1 MLDERKAAILRAVV
15 QQYIATAQPVG
26 SAHLARDGGL
36 GVSPATVRNEMAALE
51 RDGFLAH
58 PHTSAG
64 RVPTDKGYRF
74 FVDDLT
80 ENLLRP
86 PERGLAPAK
95 KQQVHEFFHQAHGQ
109 LGQMLSDTGRLL
121 SDLTRYAAL
130 VMAPGHDNAVVRSVQ
145 VVPLGSR
152 LALALAVLSDGSVD
166 KANLELDA
174 EVGREIGE
182 DKLAA
187 AAMRLDAH
195 LRGNTLGGV
204 QSLPPSGD
212 LVVDRL
218 TEAAHRALLEQHGSE
233 SAQVFVGGAAHMAA
247 TFDAIDTVRQVLAIL
262 EQQYVVVSLL
272 RESLQSGSL
281 SVAIGT
287 EHGVSSLSECSLVVA
302 PYRVEGESVGTVAVL
317 GPTRMDYGQA
327 MGAVAL
333 VSERLGRHLSE
344 G

>member
-15 QQYIATAQPVG
+15 QEYISTAQPVG
-26 SAHLARDGGL
+26 SAHLVRDGRVN
-36 GVSPATVRNEMAALE
+36 VSAATVRTEMAALE
-51 RDGFLAH
+51 REGFLAH

-64 RVPTDKGYRF
+64 RVPTDRGYRF

-80 ENLLRP
+80 TNLLRP

-95 KQQVHEFFHQAHGQ
+95 KQQVHEFFTQAHGQ
-109 LGQMLSDTGRLL
+109 LEQMLSDTGRLL

-130 VMAPGHDNAVVRSVQ
+130 VTAPGHDKAVVRSVQ
-145 VVPLGSR
+145 IVPLGSR
-152 LALALAVLSDGSVD
+152 LALALAVLSDGTVD
-166 KANLELDA
+166 KATLELDA
-174 EVGREIGE
+174 DIGE
-182 DKLAA
+182 EKLAA
-187 AAMRLDAH
+187 AGMRLDAD
-195 LRGNTLGGV
+195 LRGSALGGV
-204 QSLPPSGD
+204 DHLPPSGD
-212 LVVDRL
+212 DTVDRL
-218 TEAAHRALLEQHGSE
+218 IAAAHRALLESHGSE
-233 SAQVFVGGAAHMAA
+233 AAQVFVGGADHMAV

-262 EQQYVVVSLL
+262 EQQYVVVTLL

-302 PYRVEGESVGTVAVL
+302 PYRVEGESVGTVALL
-317 GPTRMDYGQA
+317 GPTRMDYREA

>member
-15 QQYIATAQPVG
+15 QEYISTAQPVG
-26 SAHLARDGGL
+26 SAHLVRDGRVN
-36 GVSPATVRNEMAALE
+36 VSAATVRNEMAALE
-51 RDGFLAH
+51 REGFLAH

-80 ENLLRP
+80 ANLLRP

-95 KQQVHEFFHQAHGQ
+95 KQQVHEFFTQAHGQ
-109 LGQMLSDTGRLL
+109 LEQMLSDTGRLL

-130 VMAPGHDNAVVRSVQ
+130 VTVPGHDKAVVRSVQ
-145 VVPLGSR
+145 IVPLGSR
-152 LALALAVLSDGSVD
+152 LALALAVLSDGTVD
-166 KANLELDA
+166 KATLELDA
-174 EVGREIGE
+174 EIGSEIGE
-182 DKLAA
+182 EKLAA
-187 AAMRLDAH
+187 AGMRLDAH
-195 LRGNTLGGV
+195 LRGSALGGV
-204 QSLPPSGD
+204 NPLPPSGD
-212 LVVDRL
+212 DTVDRL
-218 TEAAHRALLEQHGSE
+218 TAAAHRALLESHGSE
-233 SAQVFVGGAAHMAA
+233 AAQVFVGGAAHMAV

-262 EQQYVVVSLL
+262 EQQYVVVTLL

-302 PYRVEGESVGTVAVL
+302 PYRVEGESVGTVALL
-317 GPTRMDYGQA
+317 GPTRMDYREA